1 MQSFV
6 ALTLRSSWS
15 MPNSSSAAD
24 ALFYSLYFNY
34 YQRQVV
40 LYKYTNTKQFFYS
53 RFYQV
58 WKMLVN
64 LFSSSS
70 FQVILM
76 VAIPALDLAN
86 SSNLTLYQLFLLLT
100 TDTDKYYKK
109 LVLNYRT
116 WAATVCFSKS
126 GRKNGFSRIWFYSW

>member
-1 MQSFV
+1 
-6 ALTLRSSWS
+6 
-15 MPNSSSAAD
+15 
-24 ALFYSLYFNY
+24 
-34 YQRQVV
+34 
-40 LYKYTNTKQFFYS
+40 
-53 RFYQV
+53 
-58 WKMLVN
+58 MLVN

-116 WAATVCFSKS
+116 
-126 GRKNGFSRIWFYSW
+126 